1 MKREYIKGDLHRQYN
16 VYCDDAVGSGVLIG
30 GQDKRR
36 GSRNAS
42 SKVWSF
48 ERRSFQEFHVNGAY
62 PFQGPLNTHQALRSD
77 TENSR
82 ADAPRCTRRSYLE
95 DVKQCNH
102 GS

>member
-1 MKREYIKGDLHRQYN
+1 MKGEYIKRRFAQYNN

-48 ERRSFQEFHVNGAY
+48 ERRSFQEFHVN
-62 PFQGPLNTHQALRSD
+62 PSGPGLLAFRQTGLS
-77 TENSR
+77 
-82 ADAPRCTRRSYLE
+82 
-95 DVKQCNH
+95 
-102 GS
+102 

>member
-1 MKREYIKGDLHRQYN
+1 MKREYIKGRFAQYN

-48 ERRSFQEFHVNGAY
+48 KRRSFQEFHVNGAY

-77 TENSR
+77 TEKVGQTLH
-82 ADAPRCTRRSYLE
+82 DAHEGHTS
-95 DVKQCNH
+95 
-102 GS
+102 ST

>member
-1 MKREYIKGDLHRQYN
+1 MKREYIRGQFAQYNN
-16 VYCDDAVGSGVLIG
+16 VYCDDVIGSGVLIG

-42 SKVWSF
+42 SKEWSF
-48 ERRSFQEFHVNGAY
+48 ERRSIQEFHVNGAY

-82 ADAPRCTRRSYLE
+82 AQTLHDAHEGHTPST
-95 DVKQCNH
+95 
-102 GS
+102 